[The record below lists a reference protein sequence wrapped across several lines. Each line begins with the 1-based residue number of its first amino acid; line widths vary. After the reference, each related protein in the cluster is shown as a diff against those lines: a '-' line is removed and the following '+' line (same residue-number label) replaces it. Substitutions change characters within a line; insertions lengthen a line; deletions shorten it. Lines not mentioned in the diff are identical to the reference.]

1 MRAAGGVRGGG
12 GGGPGDPGP
21 PPQTDLLPP
30 PQITQVFFNLQY
42 VHCLINSQEF

>member
-21 PPQTDLLPP
+21 TPQTDLLPP
-30 PQITQVFFNLQY
+30 PQIPQVCFFTICTL
-42 VHCLINSQEF
+42 SD